1 MQPDEVRELLFNKAP
16 SQRSLRKTIGPS
28 EIGGCRRRVW
38 EKLNG
43 TPVTNPGTLS
53 MAATFGTAW
62 HTWVETQLADDPRF
76 LLEVKRERDGIR
88 GTVDCFDLE
97 RGMVIDWKTIKLSG
111 IPYFPDKQK
120 RWQVQVY
127 GWLLSTE
134 YDVQSVCLVGFP
146 RDGTERDIVS
156 HSEPYD
162 ESVALEALSWLADV
176 KELPSRP
183 KPEKKR
189 KFCKDYCGYYDPTGV
204 IGCTGI

>member
-1 MQPDEVRELLFNKAP
+1 MTPDEVRDLLF
-16 SQRSLRKTIGPS
+16 SHRDTERSLRKTVGPS
-28 EIGGCRRRVW
+28 EFGGCRRRVW

-53 MAATFGTAW
+53 MAANFGTAW

-76 LLEVKRERDGIR
+76 LLEVKRERDGVR
-88 GTVDCFDLE
+88 GTVDCFDLD

-111 IPYFPDKQK
+111 VPYFPGKQK
-120 RWQVQVY
+120 RWQVQLY

-134 YDVQSVCLVGFP
+134 YEVRSVCLVGFP

-156 HSEPYD
+156 HVEPYD
-162 ESVALEALSWLADV
+162 ESIAMEALEWLSEV
-176 KELPSRP
+176 RELSHPP
-183 KPEKKR
+183 KPGMKR

>member
-1 MQPDEVRELLFNKAP
+1 MTPDEVRELLFRDPDPNK
-16 SQRSLRKTIGPS
+16 SVRKTVGPS

-38 EKLNG
+38 EKLHG

-62 HTWVETQLADDPRF
+62 HSWVEQKLAGDPRF

-88 GTVDCFDLE
+88 GTVDCFDIE

-127 GWLLSTE
+127 GWLLSLE
-134 YDVQSVCLVGFP
+134 YEVQTVCLVGFP
-146 RDGTERDIVS
+146 RDGTDRDIVS
-156 HSEPYD
+156 HTEPYD
-162 ESVALEALSWLADV
+162 ESLAIEALAWLDEV
-176 KELPSRP
+176 KAMETEP
-183 KPEKKR
+183 KPEKRR
-189 KFCKDYCGYYDPTGV
+189 KFCKDYCGYFDPTGV
-204 IGCTGI
+204 VGCTGI